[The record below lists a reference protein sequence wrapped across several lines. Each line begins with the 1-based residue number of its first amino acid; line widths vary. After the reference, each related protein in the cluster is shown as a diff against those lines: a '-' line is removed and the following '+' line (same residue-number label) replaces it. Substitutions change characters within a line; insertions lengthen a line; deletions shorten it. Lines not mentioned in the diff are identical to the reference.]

1 MATKDFSSMMKSN
14 PRNIKLNDTLGS
26 GKSADTATGTAKKA
40 VGRPPIDPDKGKK
53 KEYTKTVN
61 IAIPLDTLER
71 MQIAKARYNNNL
83 TEYINKLIE
92 KDLAENFDKY
102 QEIYNMLNS

>member
-14 PRNIKLNDTLGS
+14 PRELTTSKEEKKRAGRKPLN
-26 GKSADTATGTAKKA
+26 
-40 VGRPPIDPDKGKK
+40 PEKGNK